1 MTEKRALELLQKG
14 DQAGLIWM
22 IDHYTAYVGAVVWN
36 VLGGRMSRQDAEEV
50 TADVFLTLWRNAEK
64 PLPGKVKGYLGSIA
78 RSRAL
83 NRLRSQGFELALE
96 EDILSLPA
104 DGPEELYLEA
114 ERRERVRAAVQAM
127 GMPDREIFV
136 RYYYYCESASSIADA
151 LHMTPAAVRQR
162 LKRGRDALREELG
175 KEKEEWNTISAS

>member
-1 MTEKRALELLQKG
+1 MTEKRALELLRKG
-14 DQAGLIWM
+14 DQTGLVWL
-22 IDHYTAYVGAVVWN
+22 IDHYTAYVGAVVRN
-36 VLGGRMSRQDAEEV
+36 VLGERMSRQDAEEV
-50 TADVFLTLWRNAEK
+50 TADVFLELWRNAEK

-83 NRLRSQGFELALE
+83 NRLRSQGLELALE

-104 DGPEELYLEA
+104 DGPEELYFEA

-127 GMPDREIFV
+127 RLPEREIFV
-136 RYYYYCESASSIADA
+136 RYYYYCESASDIADA

-162 LKRGRDALREELG
+162 LKRGRDVLRDELMKG
-175 KEKEEWNTISAS
+175 ED